1 MARNWPVWQAAA
13 VLLPAVLPACA
24 KAGWLGY
31 KNDTP
36 AVIVVQSGI
45 LVNNQVRLG
54 KAHILY
60 PGEIAWDAVT
70 APGLRQISVFDPKLP
85 TVPVHRGVINSQNID
100 FLSVQIVTPPP
111 IKGQAQTPQIRLVP
125 AKPPVMPGVNVPGVK
140 PNQPGSPGNPKTQP
154 PGTGVPLPPNPPKAG
169 PPTTPPPARPG
180 TPGNPNPP
188 GPPPSSKGK

>member
-13 VLLPAVLPACA
+13 VLLTAVLPACA

-154 PGTGVPLPPNPPKAG
+154 GTGVPLPPNPPKAG

-188 GPPPSSKGK
+188 GPPPPSKGT